1 METLTV
7 GFSKA
12 RSKWKFFSTLIRWIE
27 GTTFSHVFIR
37 WNSQYLERDVIYQAS
52 GSAVN
57 FQEGKRFDSIN
68 ETVYKFDILLSDST
82 RKKVVQF
89 AMDQAGSPYS
99 LKQLLGLLIAKVS
112 KLLGFKPLNPLKDGR
127 SSYICC
133 ELVAEILA
141 ELGHKMPQ
149 DLDDITPKDVFEF
162 LNKRLGNT
170 NG

>member
-12 RSKWKFFSTLIRWIE
+12 RSKWKFLSTLIRWADQAP
-27 GTTFSHVFIR
+27 FSHVFIR
-37 WNSQYLERDVIYQAS
+37 WNSAYLERDVIYQAS

-57 FQEGKRFDSIN
+57 FQEGKRFDAIN
-68 ETVYKFDILLSDST
+68 ETLYKFDILLSDST
-82 RKKVVQF
+82 RKRVMQF
-89 AMDQAGSPYS
+89 AMDQAGAPYS
-99 LKQLLGLLIAKVS
+99 LKQLLGLSIS
-112 KLLGFKPLNPLKDGR
+112 KLSKLIGFKILNPFKDGR
-127 SSYICC
+127 SHYICC

-141 ELGHKMPQ
+141 ELGYKMPE

-162 LNKRLGNT
+162 LNKRLGNS